1 MQNPF
6 PGIDPYVE
14 ASGALPDFHVTFMGA
29 WREAISAKLPGDY
42 VARLEER
49 VTIIEH
55 EESRPLRR
63 GPDITISQASPGQ
76 QQRERRAEGA
86 GVATLDKV
94 SIEPEPSRISIE
106 DEVRQTY
113 IPIIR
118 LPDRRLVAVLEL
130 LSPTNKSGD
139 GRSQY
144 LAKRQQIM
152 LSDAHLVELDLLIA
166 GKRLPLDIPVR
177 QAHFYSVISRAGQR
191 PDCEVYPWDL
201 ANRMPSLPVPLADAD
216 PDIVVRLADVLA
228 VTYQRGEYYKTID
241 YQSPLELPL
250 SDNDHVW
257 VKEQVAKAAK

>member
-6 PGIDPYVE
+6 PGIDPYEE
-14 ASGALPDFHVTFMGA
+14 ATGAWPDFHVTFMGA

-63 GPDITISQASPGQ
+63 GSDITISQASTRQ
-76 QQRERRAEGA
+76 EWERRAEGS
-86 GVATLDKV
+86 GVATVDTV

-106 DEVRQTY
+106 EEVRQTY
-113 IPIIR
+113 IQINR

-152 LSDAHLVELDLLIA
+152 LSDSHLVQLDLLIA

-201 ANRMPSLPVPLADAD
+201 ANRMPSLPVPLAGPD

-250 SDNDHVW
+250 SDDDHVW
-257 VKEQVAKAAK
+257 VKEQVAQAAK

>member
-14 ASGALPDFHVTFMGA
+14 ASGAWPDFHVTFMGA
-29 WREAISAKLPGDY
+29 WREAISAKLPNDY

-63 GPDITISQASPGQ
+63 GPDITISQSPTQ
-76 QQRERRAEGA
+76 ERRADTGA
-86 GVATLDKV
+86 ATLDEV

-106 DEVRQTY
+106 EEVRQTY
-113 IPIIR
+113 IQIVR
-118 LPDRRLVAVLEL
+118 LPDRRLVSVLEL
-130 LSPTNKSGD
+130 LSPANKSGD

-191 PDCEVYPWDL
+191 PACEVYPWDL
-201 ANRMPSLPVPLADAD
+201 ANPMPSLPVPLADPD
-216 PDIVVRLADVLA
+216 PDIVIRLAEVLA
-228 VTYQRGEYYKTID
+228 VTYQRGEYNKTID
-241 YQSPLELPL
+241 YQAPLALPL
-250 SDNDHVW
+250 SADDQSW
-257 VKEQVAKAAK
+257 TKEQVRKRQK